1 MGKRPQ
7 ISDDL
12 HDYVHK
18 IHEESEGT
26 SAGNFDEALRTVAQ
40 LAELHIMERDQP
52 DPGWYPGKYLSEIV
66 GALSDIGKQD
76 TADQGSTGIDQ
87 STAFPRPEPN
97 HASSKKFD
105 IDVDSQVV
113 CKVRLDEDGRITIPE
128 AEIEALELTSGE
140 ILQLI
145 AYPIDEKPDTVEE
158 TTTKSQ

>member
-66 GALSDIGKQD
+66 GALSDIGKQN
-76 TADQGSTGIDQ
+76 TADQGSTRIDQ
-87 STAFPRPEPN
+87 STALPRTESTHPSP
-97 HASSKKFD
+97 KQFD
-105 IDVDSQVV
+105 IDVDNQVV
-113 CKVRLDEDGRITIPE
+113 CKVRLDEDGRVTIPE
-128 AEIEALELTSGE
+128 TERQALGLTSGE
-140 ILQLI
+140 ILQLL
-145 AYPIDEKPDTVEE
+145 AYPVESESGTVEE
-158 TTTKSQ
+158 TATDSQ